1 MLSHERAL
9 DRNLRFLP
17 VLCVGAGCL
26 PRGLTSVF
34 LLPRWL
40 FEGLGRDKAEELL
53 QLPDTKIGSFMIR
66 ESETKKGE
74 SLPLLCVQVRGA
86 AVLRADSLCGPS
98 SLLPRRMQIT
108 PMSCA
113 ACSPHAVV
121 RGQRQSSATRNG

>member
-1 MLSHERAL
+1 MGVS
-9 DRNLRFLP
+9 
-17 VLCVGAGCL
+17 GCL

-34 LLPRWL
+34 LLPSWL

-74 SLPLLCVQVRGA
+74 SLPLVFVRVRGA
-86 AVLRADSLCGPS
+86 AMLGADSRRGSS
-98 SLLPRRMQIT
+98 SLLPWRMQIT

-113 ACSPHAVV
+113 ACSPHTVL
-121 RGQRQSSATRNG
+121 RGPRQSSGTRNG